1 MKRKMWGAAIIIT
14 VVVLCQG
21 VPSRA
26 TDAAAEVVTVDR
38 LATVGESVVLSC
50 NNAAVN
56 ASPGVTEWSK
66 DGKLVLRHN
75 STSTEKFV
83 ADSRLAIVNNS
94 ALQISNVS
102 GSDEGV
108 YLCNVMPSD
117 IQEQNQHPIKLVLVS
132 GPDAVSINITPAVVL
147 LNGTYY
153 TIQGSEV
160 TYTCSS
166 QSYPAQELSWV
177 FEGLAS
183 KPLNVTSGNGTSL
196 SFKKIN
202 IIPIDQGNYSCSAR
216 NPVSGKT
223 VTSSIAMLVYYRP
236 SRAPRCSSQTGNN
249 ASDLLLLCSWTGGYP
264 EPTLQWKHDDE
275 ETPGDWQP
283 VLSASAANASLDVT
297 MSRTQLH
304 DGQVLKCVGEHP
316 AVLSRMELPCSVKL
330 KAPYPEGEPMITG
343 ISKQNVTLTCQDK
356 DARPPPKITW
366 LRGVRQEEIVPSSKY
381 IISQGEAVSTLV
393 ITNCSKESDEGFYF
407 CRSENPVGVRELEVH
422 LSIKSSAYNVGGLI
436 GVVLAIVIVGS
447 GGIIGAVV
455 YLNRERIF
463 LGHRVWSEER
473 NDVLMLV
480 DSDDDA
486 PFEDDVSGLT
496 SLTNGNATP
505 VVNDQHTTRDD
516 HEEPQVHDEEPQE
529 KDIAD
534 T

>member
-1 MKRKMWGAAIIIT
+1 MKRKMWGAAVIT
-14 VVVLCQG
+14 VAVLCHG
-21 VPSRA
+21 ARLRA
-26 TDAAAEVVTVDR
+26 TDAAEMVTVDR

-56 ASPGVTEWSK
+56 ATPGVTEWSK
-66 DGKLVLRHN
+66 DGRLVLRHN

-83 ADSRLAIVNNS
+83 VDSRLSIVNNS
-94 ALQISNVS
+94 ALQISKVW

-108 YLCNVMPSD
+108 YVCNVTPSD
-117 IQEQNQHPIKLVLVS
+117 IKEQKQHGIKLVIVS
-132 GPDAVSINITPAVVL
+132 GPDAVSVNITPAVVL
-147 LNGTYY
+147 RNGTYY
-153 TIQGSEV
+153 TVQGSEV

-183 KPLNVTSGNGTSL
+183 KPVKVASGKGTSL
-196 SFKKIN
+196 GFKKIN
-202 IIPIDQGNYSCSAR
+202 VIPIDQGNYSCSAR

-223 VTSSIAMLVYYRP
+223 VTSSIAMLVYYYPRH
-236 SRAPRCSSQTGNN
+236 APQCSFETGSN
-249 ASDLLLLCSWTGGYP
+249 ASDLLLHCSWTGGYP

-275 ETPGDWQP
+275 ETSGDWQP
-283 VLSASAANASLDVT
+283 VLGASAANASLDVT

-316 AVLSRMELPCSVKL
+316 AILPRMEISCSVKL
-330 KAPYPEGEPMITG
+330 KAPYPEGEPMVTG

-366 LRGVRQEEIVPSSKY
+366 LRSMKREEIVPSSKY
-381 IISQGEAVSTLV
+381 IISQSEAVSTLV
-393 ITNCSKESDEGFYF
+393 ISSCSKENDEGFYF
-407 CRSENPVGVRELEVH
+407 CRSENPVRVRELEVH
-422 LSIKSSAYNVGGLI
+422 LLIKSSAYNVGGLI

-447 GGIIGAVV
+447 GGIIGAFV

-463 LGHRVWSEER
+463 LGHPVWSEER

-480 DSDDDA
+480 DSDDDV

-496 SLTNGNATP
+496 SVINGHATP
-505 VVNDQHTTRDD
+505 VVNNHHTPHADC
-516 HEEPQVHDEEPQE
+516 EEPQIHVEEPPEQ
-529 KDIAD
+529 DITD